1 MAFLNAAVVGYGYA
15 GRCFHS
21 YLISLAEGLNLY
33 AVSTRDP
40 NRRAVAEREYNVKTY
55 PNIDELLKD
64 DNVDLVVI
72 ATPHD
77 SHAELAI
84 KSMNAGKHVVVDKA
98 MCMNTAEAD
107 AMVEASK
114 RNNVMLSVFQNR
126 RWDSD
131 YLTVKNAIETGLLG
145 DVFLIQVAILRYG
158 RPGGWRG
165 IKKHV
170 GGQIYDW
177 GAHLV
182 DQALR
187 LVPSKVDTVFCDTQ
201 HRKWDI
207 DIESHLNCIIRFQNG
222 VSYGIELSNICRFNK
237 PRWFVLGELGTL
249 AKTGLDPQE
258 PAMVRGNIDAAVYD
272 PADRAKVKTEINGV
286 ITEMTLEDIPGNWK
300 AYYQNISDVLNK
312 DAELTVKPE
321 EVRENM
327 RLIDAI
333 MESAEK
339 GVSVKMNDDN

>member
-1 MAFLNAAVVGYGYA
+1 MASGINAAVIGYGFA
-15 GRCFHS
+15 GKSFHS
-21 YLISLAEGLNLY
+21 YLIGLADGLNLY
-33 AVSTRDP
+33 AVSTRNP
-40 NRRAVAEREYNVKTY
+40 ERRAAAAREHNVKTY
-55 PNIDELLKD
+55 ATIDELIKD

-72 ATPHD
+72 ATPHHI
-77 SHAELAI
+77 HAEMAI
-84 KSMNAGKHVVVDKA
+84 KAMNAGKNVIVDKA

-107 AMVEASK
+107 AMIEASK
-114 RNNVMLSVFQNR
+114 KNNVMLSIFQNR
-126 RWDSD
+126 RWDGG
-131 YLTVKNAIETGLLG
+131 YLTVKKVIEDGLLG
-145 DVFLIQVAILRYG
+145 DVFLIQVAILGYG
-158 RPGGWRG
+158 KPRTWRG
-165 IKKHV
+165 VKSQV

-187 LVPSKVDTVFCDTQ
+187 LVLSKVDTVFCDTH

-222 VSYGIELSNICRFNK
+222 MSYGIELSNISRLKK
-237 PRWFVLGELGTL
+237 PRWFVLGDSGSLV
-249 AKTGLDPQE
+249 KNGLDPQE
-258 PAMVRGNIDAAVYD
+258 RAMINGNIDAAKE
-272 PADRAKVKTEINGV
+272 PPENRAKVITEINGEV
-286 ITEMTLEDIPGNWK
+286 KEMILDTIPGNWK

-312 DAELTVKPE
+312 GAELAVKPE

-339 GVSVKMNDDN
+339 GVSVKMD

>member
-1 MAFLNAAVVGYGYA
+1 MASGVNAAVVGYGYA
-15 GRCFHS
+15 GRSFHS
-21 YLISLAEGLNLY
+21 YLIGLAEGLNLY
-33 AVSTRDP
+33 AISTRDAG
-40 NRRAVAEREYNVKTY
+40 RRAAAERERNVKTY

-77 SHAELAI
+77 THAELAI
-84 KSMNAGKHVVVDKA
+84 KSMDASKHVVVDKA

-107 AMVEASK
+107 AMIEASK
-114 RNNVMLSVFQNR
+114 RNKVMLSIFQNR
-126 RWDSD
+126 RWDGG
-131 YLTVKNAIETGLLG
+131 YLTVKKVIEDGLLG
-145 DVFLIQVAILRYG
+145 DVFLIQVAILGYG
-158 RPGGWRG
+158 RPRTWRG
-165 IKKHV
+165 IKAQV

-207 DIESHLNCIIRFQNG
+207 DIESHLNCITRFENG
-222 VSYGIELSNICRFNK
+222 VSYGIELSNICRFSK
-237 PRWFVLGELGTL
+237 PRWFVVGELGTL
-249 AKTGLDPQE
+249 VKTGLDPQE
-258 PAMVRGNIDAAVYD
+258 AAMNRGEIEAARED
-272 PADRAKVKTEINGV
+272 PENRARVKTEVNGV
-286 ITEMTLEDIPGNWK
+286 ATEMTLDTIPGNWK

-312 DAELTVKPE
+312 GAELAVKPE

-339 GVSVKMNDDN
+339 GVSVKMD

>member
-1 MAFLNAAVVGYGYA
+1 MASGKNAAVVGYGYA
-15 GRCFHS
+15 GKSFHS
-21 YLISLAEGLNLY
+21 YLIGLAEGLNLY

-40 NRRAVAEREYNVKTY
+40 GRRAAAERECSVRTF
-55 PNIDELLKD
+55 PSIDELLKD

-72 ATPHD
+72 ATPHHT
-77 SHAELAI
+77 HAELAI
-84 KSMNAGKHVVVDKA
+84 KSMDAGKNVVVDKA
-98 MCMNTAEAD
+98 MCMTVAEAD
-107 AMVEASK
+107 AMIEASN
-114 RNNVMLSVFQNR
+114 RNNVMLSVFHNR
-126 RWDSD
+126 RWDGGF
-131 YLTVKNAIETGLLG
+131 LTVKSAIEAGILG
-145 DVFLIQVAILRYG
+145 DVFLIQVAILGYR
-158 RPGGWRG
+158 RPRTWRG
-165 IKKHV
+165 VKKQV

-222 VSYGIELSNICRFNK
+222 VSYGIELSNLCRCNK

-249 AKTGLDPQE
+249 VKNGLDPQE
-258 PAMVRGNIDAAVYD
+258 DAMVRCDIDAAKED
-272 PADRAKVKTEINGV
+272 LANRAIAKTEVDGTV
-286 ITEMTLEDIPGNWK
+286 AEMTLDTIPGNWK

-312 DAELTVKPE
+312 GAELAVKPE

-327 RLIDAI
+327 RVTEAI
-333 MESAEK
+333 VESADK
-339 GVSVKMNDDN
+339 GVSVKMA

>member
-1 MAFLNAAVVGYGYA
+1 MVNAAVVGYGYA
-15 GRCFHS
+15 GKCFHS
-21 YLISLAEGLNLY
+21 YLIGLADGLRLY
-33 AVSTRDP
+33 AISTRDP
-40 NRRAVAEREYNVKTY
+40 VRRAAAGNDHPDARIYSD
-55 PNIDELLKD
+55 IDELLKD

-84 KSMNAGKHVVVDKA
+84 KSMDAGKHVVVDKA

-107 AMVEASK
+107 AMIEASK
-114 RNNVMLSVFQNR
+114 RNKVMLSVFQNR
-126 RWDSD
+126 RWDGD
-131 YLTVKNAIETGLLG
+131 YLTVKRAIETGLLG
-145 DVFLIQVAILRYG
+145 DIFLIQVAILRYG
-158 RPGGWRG
+158 RPGGWRA

-207 DIESHLNCIIRFQNG
+207 DIESHFNCIIRFQNG
-222 VSYGIELSNICRFNK
+222 VSYGIELSNLCRFNK
-237 PRWFVLGELGTL
+237 PRWFVMGELGTL
-249 AKTGLDPQE
+249 VKTGLDPQE
-258 PAMVRGNIDAAVYD
+258 AAMVRGNIDAAKED

-286 ITEMTLEDIPGNWK
+286 VTEKTLDTIPGNWR

-312 DAELTVKPE
+312 GAELAVKPE

-327 RLIDAI
+327 RLIEAI

-339 GVSVKMNDDN
+339 GASIKMN

>member
-1 MAFLNAAVVGYGYA
+1 MAGINAAVVGYGYA
-15 GRCFHS
+15 GRSFHS
-21 YLISLAEGLNLY
+21 YLIGLADGLNLY
-33 AVSTRDP
+33 AISTRDP
-40 NRRAVAEREYNVKTY
+40 ERRAAAERERKVKTY
-55 PNIDELLKD
+55 ADIDDLLKD

-77 SHAELAI
+77 THAELAI

-107 AMVEASK
+107 AMIEASK
-114 RNNVMLSVFQNR
+114 KNNVILSIFQNR
-126 RWDSD
+126 RWDGC
-131 YLTVKNAIETGLLG
+131 YLTVKKAIEDKILG
-145 DVFLIQVAILRYG
+145 EVFMIQAAILGYG
-158 RPGGWRG
+158 KPRGWRG
-165 IKKHV
+165 IKSQV

-187 LVPSKVDTVFCDTQ
+187 LVPSRVDTVFCDTQ

-222 VSYGIELSNICRFNK
+222 VSYTIELSNICRFPK
-237 PRWFVLGELGTL
+237 PRWFVLGDLGTL
-249 AKTGLDPQE
+249 VKTGLDPQE
-258 PAMVRGNIDAAVYD
+258 PAMVRGEIEKAVED
-272 PADRAKVKTEINGV
+272 PANRAKIKTEVNGEV
-286 ITEMTLEDIPGNWK
+286 KEFVLETIPGNWK

-312 DAELTVKPE
+312 GAELAVKPE

-339 GVSVKMNDDN
+339 GVSVKMA